1 MNRPFSG
8 RRALLVED
16 EMLVVWLLEDMLA
29 DLGCAIVGP
38 ASSVNQALAMI
49 DAEAIDVAVLDVN
62 LNGQMSYP
70 IADVLIARGV
80 PFAFSTGYDK
90 DTLLDGY
97 RTFPVLQK
105 PFHRSELSDTL
116 AKLLTPKE
124 PSVESA
130 LAETSPESSRRRP
143 APRGLDRL

>member
-1 MNRPFSG
+1 
-8 RRALLVED
+8 
-16 EMLVVWLLEDMLA
+16 VWLVEDMLA
-29 DLGCAIVGP
+29 DLGCAVVGP

-49 DAEAIDVAVLDVN
+49 DAEAIDAAVLDVN

-70 IADVLIARGV
+70 IADALAARGV
-80 PFAFSTGYDK
+80 PFVFSTGYDK
-90 DTLLDGY
+90 DALLDGY

-105 PFHRSELSDTL
+105 PIQRSELSAAL

-130 LAETSPESSRRRP
+130 IAAIAETSP
-143 APRGLDRL
+143 